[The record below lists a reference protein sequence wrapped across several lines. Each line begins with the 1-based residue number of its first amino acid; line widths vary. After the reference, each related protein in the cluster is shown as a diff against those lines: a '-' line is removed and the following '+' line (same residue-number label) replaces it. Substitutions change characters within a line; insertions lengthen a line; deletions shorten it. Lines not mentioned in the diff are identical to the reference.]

1 LQQAYYSESALAGGW
16 TLIGYTAPNDGTT
29 TNFKYVGSLAA
40 KATTD
45 QDKEGAWSAQN
56 IAKLNDCKNDK
67 AHWVVNLKAVSDG
80 ADAYEAAVVEETSGE
95 CTALTP
101 TFSNIGK

>member
-1 LQQAYYSESALAGGW
+1 MQQAYFSESHVYGDW
-16 TLIGYTAPNDGTT
+16 TLIGYTAPNGGKT
-29 TNFKYVGSLAA
+29 TNFEYDGSLDA
-40 KATTD
+40 KETTD
-45 QDKEGAWSAQN
+45 QAEEGAWSAKN

-80 ADAYEAAVVEETSGE
+80 ADAYEAVVVEETSGE